1 MFKIVYFLT
10 SKDLMNQ
17 SEICVPKKKNSKTTP
32 LIPKLKTGF
41 QTLLDDQKKKPLTE
55 AYYL

>member
-10 SKDLMNQ
+10 SKDLMKQ
-17 SEICVPKKKNSKTTP
+17 SEIRVPKKKNAETTP

-41 QTLLDDQKKKPLTE
+41 QTLLDDQKKTNL
-55 AYYL
+55 